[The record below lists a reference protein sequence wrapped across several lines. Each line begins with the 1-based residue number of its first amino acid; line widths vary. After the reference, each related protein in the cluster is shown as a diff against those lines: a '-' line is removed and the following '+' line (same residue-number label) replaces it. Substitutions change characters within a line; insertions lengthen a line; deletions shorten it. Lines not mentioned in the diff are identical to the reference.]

1 MALRINADD
10 LGYSAHRDAGIFEC
24 ARRGAIHS
32 ASLMVTGATGE
43 EAARRALEMG
53 LPLGLHLNLT
63 EGTPLTDAA
72 ALVDETGRMRYKMD
86 FWSVPRTDAW
96 SKAVY
101 AEACAQLDV
110 FQEWTGAYPTRVDG
124 HQHAHVAPGVA
135 QVLAPLFQKAG
146 VTRTRI
152 PDEDLSEFT
161 WLSEDRVARY
171 ERRFVPALVSRLV
184 YGRHGIKA
192 PEQLVGVSL
201 CGCDMTAARVRRVL
215 GAATRAVE
223 WMVHPGFLPSGM
235 VQDAFDADPGRV
247 HECRVLCALS
257 KSGTY
262 YKSDT
267 SSSS

>member
-86 FWSVPRTDAW
+86 FWPVPRTDAW

-135 QVLAPLFQKAG
+135 
-146 VTRTRI
+146 
-152 PDEDLSEFT
+152 
-161 WLSEDRVARY
+161 RY

-201 CGCDMTAARVRRVL
+201 GGRDMTVARVRRVL

-235 VQDAFDADPGRV
+235 VEDAFDADPGRV